1 MGKRSFFL
9 LILILIG
16 MILLVLAFC
25 NLNKTE
31 NDLFAEIRTAPVVKL
46 ESSEAGEK
54 AAIFV
59 DNAGTTA
66 SIAEMRIQSSTKKFS
81 EEWLYRFT
89 YNPQEKVIGGQEI
102 TVLFGLDSLEI
113 NGTVYIPEDGVKYET
128 ILEWAEGVY
137 EYYQGN

>member
-16 MILLVLAFC
+16 MILLVLAFF

-46 ESSEAGEK
+46 ESSDSGED

-59 DNAGTTA
+59 DNTGTTA
-66 SIAEMRIQSSTKKFS
+66 SIADMRIQSSAKKFS
-81 EEWLYRFT
+81 EEWLYCFT

-102 TVLFGLDSLEI
+102 TVFLGLDSLEI

-137 EYYQGN
+137 EYYTK

>member
-16 MILLVLAFC
+16 MILLVLAFF

-46 ESSEAGEK
+46 ESSDSGED

-81 EEWLYRFT
+81 EEWLYCFT

-102 TVLFGLDSLEI
+102 TVFLGLDSLEI

-137 EYYQGN
+137 EYYTK